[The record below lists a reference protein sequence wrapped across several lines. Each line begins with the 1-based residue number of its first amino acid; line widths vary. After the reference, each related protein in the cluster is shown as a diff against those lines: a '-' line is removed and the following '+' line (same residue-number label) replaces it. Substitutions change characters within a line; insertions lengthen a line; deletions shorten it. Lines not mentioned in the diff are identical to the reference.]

1 MTALPSVQRLHTR
14 YGGIADDT
22 LYLDDG
28 RSRAIFEIQLP
39 DLSLVDD
46 DTLEVATARLGV
58 FLHALEFPFQLLF
71 RLVRVDL
78 EEDARETERL
88 AAARSAPIA
97 RAGRE
102 HAAFLRHLERTNLL
116 LELRAY
122 VVIGLEGA
130 AGSLVQRLARRLKA
144 ALRRFVP
151 AALRRRLKV
160 DRTLAGP
167 SDTELLD
174 ACGEETAYA
183 LESLGTSPRRL
194 DDLQIAD
201 LLYSCWCPERASQ
214 QPLVPVAVARPI
226 ATPLPTSSDAAA
238 TGPGAATAKAAAAR
252 ARRPGAS

>member
-130 AGSLVQRLARRLKA
+130 AGPVVQRLARRLKA
-144 ALRRFVP
+144 ALRHLVP
-151 AALRRRLKV
+151 AVLRRRLRL
-160 DRTLAGP
+160 DRPLAGR

-174 ACGEETAYA
+174 ACGEEAAYA

-194 DDLQIAD
+194 DDLEIAE

-214 QPLVPVAVARPI
+214 QPLVPVAVARPV
-226 ATPLPTSSDAAA
+226 ATRIPTSSDAV